1 MKPGIVVMA
10 ELHGELAERI
20 AEIQR
25 RFDPR
30 MAAELPPHI
39 TLTGSS
45 GAGPIAATTPIAEV
59 QRALEQA
66 ASHIEPFTVRFLAPE
81 RFMQST
87 VVVLPVSPN
96 GPIRELHERIVKSG
110 LEFEQPRFTFTPH
123 CTLSFYPQLDRA
135 ALREL
140 LSVRIESPVVVD
152 RIQAYRSISLSRSE
166 RVASA
171 ALGTD
176 AHREMAK
183 SNPDGA

>member
-20 AEIQR
+20 AAIQR

-45 GAGPIAATTPIAEV
+45 GAGPIDASTPVGDV
-59 QRALEQA
+59 QRALA
-66 ASHIEPFTVRFLAPE
+66 AAAAATEPFTVRFGAPE

-96 GPIRELHERIVKSG
+96 GPIRALHERIVKSS
-110 LEFEQPRFTFTPH
+110 LRFEQPRFTFSPH
-123 CTLSFYPQLDRA
+123 CTLSFYPQLA
-135 ALREL
+135 KASLRDL
-140 LSVRIESPVVVD
+140 LAVRIDSIVLVD
-152 RIQAYRSISLSRSE
+152 RIQAYKSLGLTRTAK
-166 RVASA
+166 VADLP
-171 ALGTD
+171 LG
-176 AHREMAK
+176 
-183 SNPDGA
+183 G

>member
-10 ELHGELAERI
+10 ELHGELAARI
-20 AEIQR
+20 AELQQ

-45 GAGPIAATTPIAEV
+45 GAGPIRAGTSDAAV
-59 QRALEQA
+59 QQALTEA
-66 ASHIEPFTVRFLAPE
+66 ARGIEPFTVRFEPPE

-87 VVVLPVSPN
+87 VVVLPISPN

-110 LEFEQPRFTFTPH
+110 LEFEPPRFTFTPH

-135 ALREL
+135 VLREL
-140 LSVRIESPVVVD
+140 LAVRIASPVLVD
-152 RIQAYRSISLSRSE
+152 RIQAYRSRGLTRTE
-166 RVASA
+166 RIADA
-171 ALGTD
+171 RLGT
-176 AHREMAK
+176 
-183 SNPDGA
+183 GAEPA